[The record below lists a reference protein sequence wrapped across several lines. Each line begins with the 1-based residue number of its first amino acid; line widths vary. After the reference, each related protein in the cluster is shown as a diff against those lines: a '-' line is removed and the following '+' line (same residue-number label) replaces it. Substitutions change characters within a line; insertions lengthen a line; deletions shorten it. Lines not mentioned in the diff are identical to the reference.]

1 MTCVVDIESLQADG
15 WLDDRQAREIA
26 RRSRETLMHL
36 AINCVLF
43 AGIIV
48 ATLGLIFWL
57 ADPVAVAAAGTGFL
71 ITGVLALVL
80 TRDEFRMLANASAVI
95 GAGMLL
101 GGLAVEMLKTHAVI
115 ADPVMIFSGAA
126 VALMSAFLF
135 WKGPAETQFLTG
147 TVLVMGIA
155 LHLAGLGNAVDAA
168 AELWRIPA
176 FFYAAA
182 LITAVGVLIDVRLV
196 TAFAVLPLAGAFAT
210 RAQAF
215 DLDILFFPPDAAL
228 TLLLMSGVAGVSLW
242 LARGHG
248 LRLSRHL
255 LTVATLSLIS
265 VNLCFFHGSLDG
277 DGFGKVFFERP
288 VWDDALGPEA
298 NRNMLRTYR
307 RGLFFIPD
315 DAFILTWFLALVAS
329 AVWAARRNLR
339 GVFNTSVVFGAFHV
353 AAQLLERNQYDAAV
367 WASIGLAVIPVAWG
381 MWKAN
386 LIMSAKD
393 PAPS

>member
-1 MTCVVDIESLQADG
+1 MTYVVDIESLQADG
-15 WLDDRQAREIA
+15 WLDDRQAREIV
-26 RRSRETLMHL
+26 RRSRDTLVHL

-57 ADPVAVAAAGTGFL
+57 ADPVAVAVAGTGFL
-71 ITGVLALVL
+71 IAGLLAVVLA
-80 TRDEFRMLANASAVI
+80 RADFRMLANASAVI

-101 GGLAVEMLKTHAVI
+101 GGLAVEMLKTHSEI

-126 VALMSAFLF
+126 VLLISALFF
-135 WKGPAETQFLTG
+135 WKGPEQTRFLSG
-147 TVLVMGIA
+147 AVLVMGIA
-155 LHLAGLGNAVDAA
+155 LHLVGLGNLVDAS

-182 LITAVGVLIDVRLV
+182 VIGAAGVLLDVRLV
-196 TAFAVLPLAGAFAT
+196 TAFAVFPLAGALAT
-210 RAQAF
+210 RAGPF
-215 DLDILFFPPDAAL
+215 DLDIIFFPPDAAL
-228 TLLLMSGVAGVSLW
+228 TLLLMSGVAGASLW
-242 LARGHG
+242 LARGRAV
-248 LRLSRHL
+248 RLSRHF
-255 LTVATLSLIS
+255 LTVATLAFLS

-288 VWDDALGPEA
+288 VRDDGLGLEDNA
-298 NRNMLRTYR
+298 ETFRTYR
-307 RGLFFIPD
+307 RGLFFIPE
-315 DAFILTWFLALVAS
+315 DAFILSWFLALVVS

-339 GVFNTSVVFGAFHV
+339 GVFNTSIVFGAIHV
-353 AAQLLERNQYDAAV
+353 AGQVLERNVYDPAV
-367 WASIGLAVIPVAWG
+367 WAAIGLAIIPVAWG

-386 LIMSAKD
+386 LMMSSRD